1 MLKQKYRL
9 KKKYQFNY
17 VYRVGKSC
25 HGKFLMLVYSPSKN
39 QNIKIGISVSKKVGN
54 SVKRNRA
61 RRLLREAISPFIN
74 DLNPNFNLI
83 IVAKQSI
90 DGVKLNA
97 VYNDLKSLLDKT
109 ELTNKWKRFLNS

>member
-17 VYRVGKSC
+17 VYKVGKSC

-39 QNIKIGISVSKKVGN
+39 HNVKIGVSVSKKVGN
-54 SVKRNRA
+54 AVKRNRA
-61 RRLLREAISPFIN
+61 RRILREAITPFLN
-74 DLNPNFNLI
+74 NLNPNYNLI

-90 DGVKLNA
+90 EGKTLDPILKDLEKTLNKT
-97 VYNDLKSLLDKT
+97 DLLM
-109 ELTNKWKRFLNS
+109 

>member
-17 VYRVGKSC
+17 VYKVGKSC

-39 QNIKIGISVSKKVGN
+39 KNVKIGISVSKKVGN

-61 RRLLREAISPFIN
+61 RRLLREAVVPFLN
-74 DLNPNFNLI
+74 TLNPNYNLI

-90 DGVKLNA
+90 EGKKLA
-97 VYNDLKSLLDKT
+97 PVLTDLKNVLDKAG
-109 ELTNKWKRFLNS
+109 LTQ

>member
-39 QNIKIGISVSKKVGN
+39 KNVKIGISVSKKVGN

-61 RRLLREAISPFIN
+61 RRLLREAVSPF
-74 DLNPNFNLI
+74 LNTLDPNYNLI
-83 IVAKQSI
+83 IVGKESI
-90 DGVKLNA
+90 NDKKLA
-97 VYNDLKSLLDKT
+97 PVLNDL
-109 ELTNKWKRFLNS
+109 TNVLNKAGLI

>member
-1 MLKQKYRL
+1 MLKQRYRL

-25 HGKFLMLVYSPSKN
+25 HGKFLVLVFSPSKN

-61 RRLLREAISPFIN
+61 RRLLREAVSPM
-74 DLNPNFNLI
+74 LNSLKPNYNLI
-83 IVAKQSI
+83 IVAKQAI
-90 DGVKLNA
+90 EGEKLES
-97 VYNDLKSLLDKT
+97 VFNDLK
-109 ELTNKWKRFLNS
+109 LTLEKAGLINK

>member
-25 HGKFLMLVYSPSKN
+25 HGRFLMLVYSPSKN
-39 QNIKIGISVSKKVGN
+39 QNVKIGISVSKKVGN

-61 RRLLREAISPFIN
+61 RRLLREAVSPFLENI
-74 DLNPNFNLI
+74 DPNYNII

-90 DGVKLNA
+90 EGKKLN
-97 VYNDLKSLLDKT
+97 VVLNDVKSVLEKA
-109 ELTNKWKRFLNS
+109 ELIK

>member
-17 VYRVGKSC
+17 VYKVGKSC

-39 QNIKIGISVSKKVGN
+39 HNVKIGVSVSKKVGN
-54 SVKRNRA
+54 AVKRNRA
-61 RRLLREAISPFIN
+61 RRLLREAITPFLN
-74 DLNPNFNLI
+74 QLNPNYNLI

-90 DGVKLNA
+90 EGKKLDP
-97 VYNDLKSLLDKT
+97 VLNDLKLALEKSGLF
-109 ELTNKWKRFLNS
+109 N